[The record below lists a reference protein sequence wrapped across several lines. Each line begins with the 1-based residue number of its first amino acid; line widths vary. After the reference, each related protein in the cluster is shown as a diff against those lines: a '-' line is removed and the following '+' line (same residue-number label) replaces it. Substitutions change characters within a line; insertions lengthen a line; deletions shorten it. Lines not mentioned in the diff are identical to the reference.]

1 MITDVCQRWNKR
13 KSSYRPAGELGRV
26 NPSDYEVAP
35 IDGDGSDTLVK
46 AFVEEH
52 HYSGSMPS
60 AKQRIG
66 LYRRDKMV
74 GVAVFSVPPQ
84 ITVLDRLPCPRV
96 ESVELG
102 RLVLLETEAA
112 NTETWFI
119 AQAFALL
126 RRRGFAGVISFAD
139 PMARRDAAGVVTMP
153 GHVGTIYQATN
164 AVYASRSVPRTLRM
178 FPSGQVFS
186 PRTISKIRKR
196 DKGWR
201 YGVAQLVEAGAV
213 EPADLSVEG
222 LRAWLGVEVR
232 RITKPVRHPGNHRYL
247 FGLTPACK
255 RHLPASLPYPKIG
268 RREVEL

>member
-26 NPSDYEVAP
+26 NPHDYEVAP
-35 IDGDGSDTLVK
+35 IDGDGSDTIVK
-46 AFVEEH
+46 AFVEE
-52 HYSGSMPS
+52 
-60 AKQRIG
+60 Q
-66 LYRRDKMV
+66 L
-74 GVAVFSVPPQ
+74 
-84 ITVLDRLPCPRV
+84 
-96 ESVELG
+96 
-102 RLVLLETEAA
+102 
-112 NTETWFI
+112 
-119 AQAFALL
+119 
-126 RRRGFAGVISFAD
+126 
-139 PMARRDAAGVVTMP
+139 
-153 GHVGTIYQATN
+153 
-164 AVYASRSVPRTLRM
+164 
-178 FPSGQVFS
+178 PSGQVFS
-186 PRTISKIRKR
+186 PRTISKIRTR